1 MLEALPLTSAEKA
14 CEYRARGFWC
24 DETIAQRFR
33 RISSQSPFKVA
44 IVDGNRRITYQ
55 EAQERIDNISRNL
68 LALGLKAGGVVAFQ
82 APNCADFVLTHVATH
97 QIGRLFLPLH
107 DSWRHAEIEHL
118 MARTKAAVI
127 VVPGVYRD
135 FDHAAMISQMRVALP
150 ALQHGFRLDKASS
163 DFDDFA
169 VLTEPGRGV
178 NSDLKPEMPDPDAPA
193 AIMLSGGTT
202 AMSKVSRYSSNNLLS
217 LLGNFANAIELTHN
231 DISAAIAPS
240 GTGAT
245 GYVYP
250 ILAPLLWG
258 GTTVILPRWQDP
270 EEAIDLIV
278 REKCTY
284 AVGIPTQ
291 LTRMIPGLMNR
302 ASGEFSSLRAFAN
315 AGAPLPFETGK
326 SIETLM
332 GCRIQTVY
340 GATDGGT
347 PTMTRL
353 TDPEDQR
360 LCTVGR
366 VVPGF
371 ECELRDSRGEK
382 TRAGEPGEIYWRG
395 PDKSW
400 GYLGDEEATGKAFTP
415 DNFYISGDLGAF
427 DDKGYLKIIGRARDM
442 ILRGGRNIAP
452 ATVEEQLNSH
462 PSVLEV
468 AVAAMPDPEL
478 GERAC
483 AFVVL
488 RANATLTFDEAITFL
503 RGRHLAIWQLPERLE
518 VMEDLPRSTGG
529 KVAKAQLTALVTR
542 KLLQEKEAVKS

>member
-1 MLEALPLTSAEKA
+1 MIEILPLTSAEKA
-14 CEYRARGFWC
+14 REYRARGFWR

-33 RISSQSPFKVA
+33 RIALLSPAKVA
-44 IVDGNRRITYQ
+44 IVDGDRRITYQ
-55 EAQERIDNISRNL
+55 EALERVDNISRNL
-68 LALGLKAGGVVAFQ
+68 LALGLEAGGVVGFQ
-82 APNCADFVLTHVATH
+82 APNCAEFLLMHLATH

-107 DSWRHAEIEHL
+107 DSWRHAEIQHL
-118 MARTKAAVI
+118 MARTIASVI

-135 FDHAAMISQMRVALP
+135 FDHAAMISQIRSGLP
-150 ALQHGFRLDKASS
+150 ALQHCFRLDEPSAG
-163 DFDDFA
+163 FDDFA
-169 VLTEPGRGV
+169 VLTKPGCGAA
-178 NSDLKPEMPDPDAPA
+178 NDLSSEMPDPDVPA

-217 LLGNFANAIELTHN
+217 MLGNFATAIELAQD
-231 DISAAIAPS
+231 DIAAALAPC

-250 ILAPLLWG
+250 MLAPLLWG
-258 GTTVILPRWQDP
+258 ATSVILSRWHDP
-270 EEAIDLIV
+270 EVAIDLIV
-278 REKCTY
+278 REKATY

-291 LTRMIPGLMNR
+291 LTRMVPGLMNR
-302 ASGEFSSLRAFAN
+302 TPSEFLSLRAFAN
-315 AGAPLPFETGK
+315 AGAPLPFETAK
-326 SIETLM
+326 NIETLM
-332 GCRIQTVY
+332 GCRIQSVY

-347 PTMTRL
+347 PTMTHIS
-353 TDPEDQR
+353 DPDDQR
-360 LCTVGR
+360 LRTVGR

-371 ECELRDSRGEK
+371 ECELRDPWGKPVRVGES
-382 TRAGEPGEIYWRG
+382 GEIYWRG

-400 GYLGDEEATGKAFTP
+400 GYLGDEEATAKAFTP

-427 DDKGYLKIIGRARDM
+427 DDDGCLKIIGRVRDM
-442 ILRGGRNIAP
+442 ILRGGRNISP
-452 ATVEEQLNSH
+452 ITVEEQLIKH

-488 RANATLTFDEAITFL
+488 KPNAMLTFDEAISFL
-503 RGRHLAIWQLPERLE
+503 QQCHLAVWQLPERIE
-518 VMEDLPRSTGG
+518 VLDDLPRSTGG

-542 KLLQEKEAVKS
+542 KLQQEKGP

>member
-1 MLEALPLTSAEKA
+1 VIQPLPLTSAEKA
-14 CEYRARGFWC
+14 REYRARGFWR

-33 RISSQSPFKVA
+33 RIALLSPAKVA
-44 IVDGNRRITYQ
+44 IVDGDRRITYQ
-55 EAQERIDNISRNL
+55 EALERVDNISRNL
-68 LALGLKAGGVVAFQ
+68 LTLGLEAGGVVGFQ
-82 APNCADFVLTHVATH
+82 APNCAEFVLMHLATH

-107 DSWRHAEIEHL
+107 DSWRHTEIQHL
-118 MARTKAAVI
+118 MGRTKAGVI
-127 VVPGVYRD
+127 VVPGVYRE
-135 FDHAAMISQMRVALP
+135 FDHAAMISQIRSDLP
-150 ALQHGFRLDKASS
+150 ALQHCFRLDGATPG
-163 DFDDFA
+163 FGDFA
-169 VLTEPGRGV
+169 VLTKPGRAAAT
-178 NSDLKPEMPDPDAPA
+178 DLRPEMPDPDAPA

-202 AMSKVSRYSSNNLLS
+202 AMSKVSRYSSNNLLCM
-217 LLGNFANAIELTHN
+217 LGNFATAIELTQ
-231 DISAAIAPS
+231 DDVAAALAPC

-258 GTTVILPRWQDP
+258 ATSVILHRWHDP
-270 EEAIDLIV
+270 GVAIDLIV
-278 REKCTY
+278 RERCTY

-291 LTRMIPGLMNR
+291 LTRMVPGLMQR
-302 ASGEFSSLRAFAN
+302 TPGDFTSLRAFAN
-315 AGAPLPFETGK
+315 AGAPLPFETAK
-326 SIETLM
+326 NIETLM

-347 PTMTRL
+347 PTMTHIS
-353 TDPEDQR
+353 DPEDQR
-360 LCTVGR
+360 LRTVGR

-371 ECELRDSRGEK
+371 ECELRDPRGEQA
-382 TRAGEPGEIYWRG
+382 RAAESGEIYWRG

-400 GYLGDEEATGKAFTP
+400 GYLADEEATAKAFTP

-427 DDKGYLKIIGRARDM
+427 DGAGYLKIIGRVRDM
-442 ILRGGRNIAP
+442 ILRGGRNISP
-452 ATVEEQLNSH
+452 ITVEEQLIKH

-488 RANATLTFDEAITFL
+488 KANASLTFDEEISFL
-503 RGRHLAIWQLPERLE
+503 QQCHLAVWQLPERIE
-518 VMEDLPRSTGG
+518 VMDDLPRSTGG

-542 KLLQEKEAVKS
+542 KLQQEKGL